1 MITEDEAFFRAN
13 RSRAGNTIYEPFGAA
28 RFGCATA
35 YGSRHYPAAPARARP
50 VHSRS
55 PARIRA
61 ARRLA
66 APHPHSPAAK
76 GAHSRRRHAQA
87 HYLDMSS
94 TPTQDDA
101 FNALFGGVA
110 KNFEAHCNPAGATFV
125 RYGITQNH
133 YRSMSEVMDNPK
145 LRGLMGDMA
154 DQLEADGCTEEAAFY
169 RDPLSAE
176 EAREMDMAFSKLN
189 EVFDSKKALAKKANG
204 KTEVANSMLC
214 DLYERVKSWEGP
226 GAGLAALIARS
237 KFGATHI
244 DMTDNV
250 FGEMRRLIN
259 LNEKAVEEEL
269 RKLGV
274 TLDLVEPA
282 AVGAKSKKPTKRKS
296 REVIEIQDS
305 SDEKASSSEDED
317 EKPSPAKKAKSEK

>member
-1 MITEDEAFFRAN
+1 MKALM
-13 RSRAGNTIYEPFGAA
+13 GAA
-28 RFGCATA
+28 
-35 YGSRHYPAAPARARP
+35 
-50 VHSRS
+50 
-55 PARIRA
+55 
-61 ARRLA
+61 
-66 APHPHSPAAK
+66 AAK
-76 GAHSRRRHAQA
+76 
-87 HYLDMSS
+87 
-94 TPTQDDA
+94 
-101 FNALFGGVA
+101 
-110 KNFEAHCNPAGATFV
+110 FEAHGNPAGATFV

-133 YRSMSEVMDNPK
+133 YRAMSSEVLDNPK
-145 LRGLMGDMA
+145 LRGLIGDMA
-154 DQLEADGCTEEAAFY
+154 DQLQADGCTEEAALL
-169 RDPLSAE
+169 RDPLSPK

-244 DMTDNV
+244 DMTDKL

-259 LNEKAVEEEL
+259 LDEKAVEEEL

-296 REVIEIQDS
+296 REVIEIRDS
-305 SDEKASSSEDED
+305 SSDDED
-317 EKPSPAKKAKSEK
+317 EKPPPAKKAKAADPEEDAELICRPRTTGKKS

>member
-1 MITEDEAFFRAN
+1 MHFAQ
-13 RSRAGNTIYEPFGAA
+13 
-28 RFGCATA
+28 
-35 YGSRHYPAAPARARP
+35 
-50 VHSRS
+50 
-55 PARIRA
+55 PARIRTA
-61 ARRLA
+61 QRLA
-66 APHPHSPAAK
+66 APHLQHIRPPQSQ

-94 TPTQDDA
+94 KPTQDDA
-101 FNALFGGVA
+101 LNALFGGVA
-110 KNFEAHCNPAGATFV
+110 KNFEAHGNPAGATFV

-154 DQLEADGCTEEAAFY
+154 DQLEADGCTEEAAFL
-169 RDPLSAE
+169 RDPLSPE

-189 EVFDSKKALAKKANG
+189 EVFDSEKALAKKASG
-204 KTEVANSMLC
+204 KSEAANAMLC

-244 DMTDNV
+244 DMTDKL

-259 LNEKAVEEEL
+259 LDEKAVEEEL

-296 REVIEIQDS
+296 REVIEIPDS
-305 SDEKASSSEDED
+305 SDDDED
-317 EKPSPAKKAKSEK
+317 EKPSPAKKAKAADPEEDVELICRPRTTGKKS

>member
-1 MITEDEAFFRAN
+1 M
-13 RSRAGNTIYEPFGAA
+13 
-28 RFGCATA
+28 
-35 YGSRHYPAAPARARP
+35 
-50 VHSRS
+50 
-55 PARIRA
+55 
-61 ARRLA
+61 
-66 APHPHSPAAK
+66 
-76 GAHSRRRHAQA
+76 
-87 HYLDMSS
+87 
-94 TPTQDDA
+94 
-101 FNALFGGVA
+101 FGGVA
-110 KNFEAHCNPAGATFV
+110 KNFEAHGNPAGATFV

-154 DQLEADGCTEEAAFY
+154 DQLEADGCTEEAALL
-169 RDPLSAE
+169 RDPLSPE
-176 EAREMDMAFSKLN
+176 EAREMNTAFSKLN

-237 KFGATHI
+237 KFGAAHI
-244 DMTDNV
+244 DMTDKL

-259 LNEKAVEEEL
+259 LDEKAVEEEL

-282 AVGAKSKKPTKRKS
+282 AVGTKSKKPTKRKS
-296 REVIEIQDS
+296 REVIEIPDS
-305 SDEKASSSEDED
+305 SSDDED
-317 EKPSPAKKAKSEK
+317 EKPSPTKKAKAAPAPAPADVAPAQAARNTALNGTAYTGRRPGYVYTTRNGVTGYYADAAAATAAADPEEDAELICRPRTKGKKS

>member
-1 MITEDEAFFRAN
+1 M
-13 RSRAGNTIYEPFGAA
+13 GAA
-28 RFGCATA
+28 
-35 YGSRHYPAAPARARP
+35 
-50 VHSRS
+50 
-55 PARIRA
+55 
-61 ARRLA
+61 
-66 APHPHSPAAK
+66 AAK
-76 GAHSRRRHAQA
+76 
-87 HYLDMSS
+87 
-94 TPTQDDA
+94 
-101 FNALFGGVA
+101 
-110 KNFEAHCNPAGATFV
+110 FEAHGNPAGATFV

-133 YRSMSEVMDNPK
+133 YRAMSSEVLDNPR

-154 DQLEADGCTEEAAFY
+154 DQLEADGCPEEAALL
-169 RDPLSAE
+169 RDPLSAK

-244 DMTDNV
+244 DMTDKL

-259 LNEKAVEEEL
+259 LDEKAVEEEL

-274 TLDLVEPA
+274 TLDFWVDPA
-282 AVGAKSKKPTKRKS
+282 AAKSKKTTKRKS
-296 REVIEIQDS
+296 REVIEIPDSS
-305 SDEKASSSEDED
+305 SDEED
-317 EKPSPAKKAKSEK
+317 EKPSPTKKAKAAPAPAPADVAPAQAARNTALNGTAYTGRRPGHVYTTRNGVTGYYADAAAATAAADPEEDAELICRPRTKGKKS

>member
-1 MITEDEAFFRAN
+1 MSLLELPAL
-13 RSRAGNTIYEPFGAA
+13 GAPPHTA
-28 RFGCATA
+28 RGTTPQHQP
-35 YGSRHYPAAPARARP
+35 GHAPCTL
-50 VHSRS
+50 RS
-55 PARIRA
+55 PRA
-61 ARRLA
+61 SGQRRASPRRPPNHFARRK
-66 APHPHSPAAK
+66 S
-76 GAHSRRRHAQA
+76 AHSRRRHAQA

-94 TPTQDDA
+94 KPTQDDA
-101 FNALFGGVA
+101 LNALMGAAAA
-110 KNFEAHCNPAGATFV
+110 KFEAHGNPAGATFA

-133 YRSMSEVMDNPK
+133 YRAMSSEVLDNPR

-154 DQLEADGCTEEAAFY
+154 DQLEADGCTEEAALL
-169 RDPLSAE
+169 RDPLSPE
-176 EAREMDMAFSKLN
+176 EAREMNTAFSKLN

-237 KFGATHI
+237 KFGAAHI
-244 DMTDNV
+244 DMTDKL

-259 LNEKAVEEEL
+259 LDEKAVEEEL

-282 AVGAKSKKPTKRKS
+282 AVGTKSKKPTKRKS
-296 REVIEIQDS
+296 REVIEIRDS
-305 SDEKASSSEDED
+305 SSDDED
-317 EKPSPAKKAKSEK
+317 EKPSPAKKAKAADPEEDAELICRPRTTGKKP

>member
-1 MITEDEAFFRAN
+1 MSLLELPAWV
-13 RSRAGNTIYEPFGAA
+13 
-28 RFGCATA
+28 
-35 YGSRHYPAAPARARP
+35 RH
-50 VHSRS
+50 
-55 PARIRA
+55 RI
-61 ARRLA
+61 RLA
-66 APHPHSPAAK
+66 ALTRSTNQGTPRALCAARAHQGSAAPRRAASTTHFPPCK
-76 GAHSRRRHAQA
+76 VAHSCRRHAQA

-94 TPTQDDA
+94 KPTQDDA
-101 FNALFGGVA
+101 LNALMGAAAA
-110 KNFEAHCNPAGATFV
+110 KFEAHGNPAGATFA

-133 YRSMSEVMDNPK
+133 YRAMSSEVLDNPK

-154 DQLEADGCTEEAAFY
+154 DQLEADGCTEEAALL
-169 RDPLSAE
+169 RDPLSPE
-176 EAREMDMAFSKLN
+176 EAREMNTAFSKLN
-189 EVFDSKKALAKKANG
+189 EVFDSKKALAKKASG

-237 KFGATHI
+237 KFGAAHI
-244 DMTDNV
+244 DMTDKL

-259 LNEKAVEEEL
+259 LDEKAVEEEL

-296 REVIEIQDS
+296 REVIEIRDS
-305 SDEKASSSEDED
+305 SSDDED
-317 EKPSPAKKAKSEK
+317 EKPSPAKKAKAADPEEDAELICRPRTTGKKS

>member
-1 MITEDEAFFRAN
+1 MITEDEAFFRAK

-35 YGSRHYPAAPARARP
+35 YGSRHYPQHQLGHAP
-50 VHSRS
+50 ST
-55 PARIRA
+55 RA
-61 ARRLA
+61 ARAHQGSA
-66 APHPHSPAAK
+66 APRRAASTTHFPPCK
-76 GAHSRRRHAQA
+76 VAHSCRRHAQA

-94 TPTQDDA
+94 KPTQDDA

-110 KNFEAHCNPAGATFV
+110 KNFEAHGNPAGATFV

-133 YRSMSEVMDNPK
+133 YRAMSEVMDNPK

-154 DQLEADGCTEEAAFY
+154 DQLEADGCTEEAALL
-169 RDPLSAE
+169 RDPLSPE
-176 EAREMDMAFSKLN
+176 EAREMNTAFSKLN
-189 EVFDSKKALAKKANG
+189 EVFDSKKALAKKASG

-226 GAGLAALIARS
+226 GAGMAALIARS

-244 DMTDNV
+244 DMTDKL

-259 LNEKAVEEEL
+259 LDEKAVEEEL

-274 TLDLVEPA
+274 TLDLVARFASMELPLGK
-282 AVGAKSKKPTKRKS
+282 VFSMRPQGASKKHLPLFFVHT
-296 REVIEIQDS
+296 
-305 SDEKASSSEDED
+305 
-317 EKPSPAKKAKSEK
+317 

>member
-1 MITEDEAFFRAN
+1 
-13 RSRAGNTIYEPFGAA
+13 
-28 RFGCATA
+28 
-35 YGSRHYPAAPARARP
+35 
-50 VHSRS
+50 
-55 PARIRA
+55 
-61 ARRLA
+61 
-66 APHPHSPAAK
+66 
-76 GAHSRRRHAQA
+76 
-87 HYLDMSS
+87 MSS
-94 TPTQDDA
+94 KPTQDDA
-101 FNALFGGVA
+101 LNALMGAAAA
-110 KNFEAHCNPAGATFV
+110 KFEAHGNPAGATFA

-133 YRSMSEVMDNPK
+133 YRAMSSEVLDNPR

-189 EVFDSKKALAKKANG
+189 EVFDSKKALAKKASG

-226 GAGLAALIARS
+226 GAGMAALIARS

-244 DMTDNV
+244 DMTDKL
-250 FGEMRRLIN
+250 FGEMRRLVN
-259 LNEKAVEEEL
+259 LDEKAVEEEL

-296 REVIEIQDS
+296 REVIEIRDS
-305 SDEKASSSEDED
+305 SSDDED
-317 EKPSPAKKAKSEK
+317 EKPSPAKKAKAADPEEDAELICRPRTTGKKP